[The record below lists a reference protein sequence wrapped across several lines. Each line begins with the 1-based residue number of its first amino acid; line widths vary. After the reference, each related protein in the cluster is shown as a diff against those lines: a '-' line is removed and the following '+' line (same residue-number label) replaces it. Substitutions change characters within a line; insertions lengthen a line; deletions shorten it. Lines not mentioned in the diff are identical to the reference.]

1 MTKIYV
7 VYHSGYGHTKLQA
20 EAVARGAGAELM
32 SVEAVDFEKLA
43 SADAIIFGA
52 PTYMGSVSAQ
62 FKTFMDASSKEWF
75 QGKWKNKVAGGFT
88 NSGSMSGDK
97 LNSLV
102 QLAIFGAQHGM
113 IWVGA
118 EYDAEGDRI
127 GSTLGAAAQ
136 SENAPAS
143 AENPPAKDIARAEKY
158 GKRIAEIAA
167 KFGS

>member
-1 MTKIYV
+1 MTIYV

-20 EAVARGAGAELM
+20 EAIARGAGAELM
-32 SVEAVDFEKLA
+32 PVEDVDFEKLA
-43 SADAIIFGA
+43 TADAIIFGA

-62 FKTFMDASSKEWF
+62 FKTFMDASSKQWL

-97 LNSLV
+97 LNSLI
-102 QLAIFGAQHGM
+102 QLAIFAAQNGM

-127 GSTLGAAAQ
+127 GSTLGVMAQ
-136 SENAPAS
+136 SGNSPADEN
-143 AENPPAKDIARAEKY
+143 NPHPKDIARAEQY
-158 GKRIAEIAA
+158 GKRIAIITA
-167 KFGS
+167 KLKV